1 MTLINV
7 RLAVW
12 LKASEALA
20 RLGSKPQSL
29 YANVSR
35 GRIRAKADPAD
46 SRRSLYREEDVE
58 RLAARARGRQSSAA
72 VASEAID
79 WGEPVL
85 PSSISTIAGGRLFYR
100 GRDAAELAETATLED
115 AALLLWGGPL
125 SLSPS
130 VAGESIGMARAFA
143 VLAQHAAV
151 DPPSLGRGPAE
162 LRAQAST
169 VLGQIADALLGGGSG
184 PLHLRLAASLGRPE
198 AADVLR
204 RALVLLADHELNAS
218 TFAARVAVSTGS
230 SLAAGALAGL
240 AALSGPRHGNAA
252 AAVLALAVDTASHGP
267 SATGTLRAWLGE
279 GRVIP
284 GFGHRLYP
292 DGDVRCEA
300 LLAAFE
306 VPAMFRDFALAA
318 EGLIGEQPNVD
329 FALAAM
335 GAAYELPAT
344 ALPTS
349 FALARSVG
357 WLAHML
363 EQVASGQLIR
373 PRARYVGVPV
383 PQG

>member
-58 RLAARARGRQSSAA
+58 RLATRTRGRRSSAA
-72 VASEAID
+72 VASEAIS

-85 PSSISTIAGGRLFYR
+85 PSAISTVAGGRLYYR

-115 AALLLWGGPL
+115 VAPLLWGGPV
-125 SLSPS
+125 SVPPS
-130 VAGESIGMARAFA
+130 EAGESVGMVAAFA
-143 VLAQHAAV
+143 VLARHAAI
-151 DPPSLGRGPAE
+151 DPQSYGRGPME
-162 LRAQAST
+162 LRVQASM
-169 VLGQIADALLGGGSG
+169 VLGQIADALLGVGSG
-184 PLHLRLAASLGRPE
+184 PLHLRLVASLGRPE
-198 AADVLR
+198 AAEVLR
-204 RALVLLADHELNAS
+204 RALVLLADHELNTS

-240 AALSGPRHGNAA
+240 AALSGPLHGNAA
-252 AAVLALAVDTASHGP
+252 AAVLALAIDTASHGP
-267 SATGTLRAWLGE
+267 SATEALREWLGE
-279 GRVIP
+279 GRIIP

-300 LLAAFE
+300 LLAAFA
-306 VPAMFRDFALAA
+306 VPAMFRDFAAAA
-318 EGLIGEQPNVD
+318 EDLTGERPNVD

-344 ALPTS
+344 ALPTV

-363 EQVASGQLIR
+363 EQITSGQLIR